1 MVSEA
6 EKYKNE
12 DEAQKQR
19 ILAKNALESYPY
31 NMKSTMEDDKIK
43 EKLSEEDRKT
53 VIDKCAEAVDWLDK
67 NQVCAGVMFHC
78 FPAFLRS
85 LI

>member
-12 DEAQKQR
+12 NEAQKQR
-19 ILAKNALESYPY
+19 IGARNALESYAY
-31 NMKSTMEDDKIK
+31 NMKSTMEDDKFK
-43 EKLSEEDRKT
+43 EKLSEENRKT

-67 NQVCAGVMFHC
+67 NQVRAGITFHR
-78 FPAFLRS
+78 FLAFLRS